1 MGDIL
6 SSAVGVAVVTGVFKL
21 LELWLN
27 RRAKK
32 KDDAQTI
39 TAATCQARGEE
50 LAAIKDALIV
60 ILHDRIKH
68 LAKNYISRGHITVE
82 EYEDLQRMHTVYHDL
97 GGNGF
102 LDELMRTVAHLE
114 KRAR

>member
-6 SSAVGVAVVTGVFKL
+6 SSAVGVAVVTGLFKL
-21 LELWLN
+21 LEFWLN

-39 TAATCQARGEE
+39 TAATCRARGEE
-50 LAAIKDALIV
+50 LADIKNALIV

-68 LAKNYISRGHITVE
+68 LAKTYISRSYITVE
-82 EYEDLQRMHTVYHDL
+82 EYEDLQGMHEVYHAL

-102 LDELMRTVAHLE
+102 LNELMRTVAHLE